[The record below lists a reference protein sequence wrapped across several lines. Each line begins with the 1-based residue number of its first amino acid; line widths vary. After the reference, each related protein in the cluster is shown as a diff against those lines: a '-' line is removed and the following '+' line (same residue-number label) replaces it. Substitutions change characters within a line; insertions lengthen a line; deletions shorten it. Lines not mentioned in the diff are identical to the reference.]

1 MLNITFKKKR
11 KGIATITIVL
21 LLGFL
26 SLLSS
31 TSIFTFNAWRW
42 DNLEMSIKKENQ
54 LQAVASASL
63 YAYILLARQRDNTTG
78 AWPVF
83 DTYENIS
90 NYLPTNI
97 NVSTLST
104 LNTCNTVSQMPSELG
119 TKAIKRISIISQK
132 GNILITQSCCTAG
145 TYKDSTDEEV
155 QNEGFIYQFSKQR
168 CKNFSWPNLKD
179 QSIPLMSSTM
189 TP

>member
-1 MLNITFKKKR
+1 MFKITFKKKR

-31 TSIFTFNAWRW
+31 TSIFTFNTWRW

-63 YAYILLARQRDNTTG
+63 YTYVLLARQRDDTTG

-83 DTYENIS
+83 DTYENLLA
-90 NYLPTNI
+90 YLPTNI
-97 NVSTLST
+97 SVGSLTTLD
-104 LNTCNTVSQMPSELG
+104 TCNPVTQMPAELDSK
-119 TKAIKRISIISQK
+119 TIKRISIISQK
-132 GNILITQSCCTAG
+132 GNILINQSCCTAG
-145 TYKDSTDEEV
+145 TYLDSTDEEV

-168 CKNFSWPNLKD
+168 CKNFNWPNLKD
-179 QSIPLMSSTM
+179 QSIPLMTTTM